1 MGEIR
6 EDILK
11 LLIMADGALAAFYFI
26 GMWLGTAKYR
36 RQKKEREWD
45 GR

>member
-11 LLIMADGALAAFYFI
+11 LLIMGDAALAAFYFI
-26 GMWLGTAKYR
+26 GMWLGMGKYR
-36 RQKKEREWD
+36 RGKRQRQNKD
-45 GR
+45 

>member
-6 EDILK
+6 EDIIK
-11 LLIMADGALAAFYFI
+11 LLLLAEGGLSVFYFI

-36 RQKKEREWD
+36 RSKRN
-45 GR
+45 R